1 MRRGTYVEPQLQELE
16 PQLALTGTEVVCKGE
31 KDDVRHRVNV
41 GWVGGDGTYSD
52 HDDCGSER

>member
-1 MRRGTYVEPQLQELE
+1 MEPQLQELE

-31 KDDVRHRVNV
+31 KDDVRHKVNV